1 MLFLILF
8 VNIWINMASCT
19 LMITPWILVSGD
31 LVRNF
36 YSSTEKCK
44 DLFYKPKC
52 SLPTTETLEEK
63 TCERY
68 HF

>member
-1 MLFLILF
+1 
-8 VNIWINMASCT
+8 MASCT
-19 LMITPWILVSGD
+19 LMITPSVSVSGD

-52 SLPTTETLEEK
+52 SLPTTETLEGK
-63 TCERY
+63 TCERH